1 MLVTSALLRAVR
13 RGTAKL
19 HAALTVRGLVSGIM
33 VGIYAAGFKDALK
46 ELQDKIVE
54 AGGSCDDM

>member
-1 MLVTSALLRAVR
+1 
-13 RGTAKL
+13 
-19 HAALTVRGLVSGIM
+19 M